1 MEEEMDKDQH
11 PSAHSGARANNTALL
26 ITAGLLVVAVAFA
39 GWAGFLWLRASGDDS
54 HAYVADR
61 DAVLQTGFRDIAT
74 LTSLDYRQP
83 DAGLKRWADVS
94 AGALHEQL
102 AQTSR
107 PTKEQLAAAKTVTTG
122 TVVDASV
129 TELDARAGTATVI
142 ASVQVVVTPVSGK
155 PVTKR
160 NRLRAELTRTADGWK
175 LSSLGQ
181 VPMGGV

>member
-1 MEEEMDKDQH
+1 MEEEKK
-11 PSAHSGARANNTALL
+11 PRPRSASIGGARAISTV
-26 ITAGLLVVAVAFA
+26 LLVVAVAFA
-39 GWAGFLWLRASGDDS
+39 GWTGFLWLRASSDDS
-54 HAYVADR
+54 RAYVADR
-61 DAVLQTGFRDIAT
+61 DAVLQTGYRDIAT

-94 AGALHEQL
+94 AGPLHEQL
-102 AQTSR
+102 AQTSQ
-107 PTKEQLAAAKTVTTG
+107 PTKQQLAAAKTVTTG

-142 ASVQVVVTPVSGK
+142 ASVRVVVTPVSGK

-160 NRLRAELTRTADGWK
+160 NRLRAELMRTADGWK

>member
-1 MEEEMDKDQH
+1 MEDDK
-11 PSAHSGARANNTALL
+11 PARRRPGKAVL
-26 ITAGLLVVAVAFA
+26 ITTGLLVVAVAFA
-39 GWAGFLWLRASGDDS
+39 GWAGLRWLRVSGDDD
-54 HAYVADR
+54 HAYAADR
-61 DAVLQTGFRDIAT
+61 DAVLGTGYRDIAT

-83 DAGLKRWADVS
+83 DTGLKRWSDVS
-94 AGALHEQL
+94 TGTLHEQL
-102 AQTSR
+102 AQTTE
-107 PTKEQLAAAKTVTTG
+107 PTKQQLAAAKTVTTG

-129 TELDARAGTATVI
+129 TELDTRAGTAQLI

-160 NRLRAELTRTADGWK
+160 NRLRADLTRTGSGWK

>member
-1 MEEEMDKDQH
+1 MDEDKRR
-11 PSAHSGARANNTALL
+11 PGKAVLL
-26 ITAGLLVVAVAFA
+26 TAGVLVVAVAFA
-39 GWAGFLWLRASGDDS
+39 GWAGFLWLRASGDDR

-61 DAVLQTGFRDIAT
+61 DAVLTTGYHDIAT

-83 DAGLKRWADVS
+83 DAGLKRWADAS
-94 AGALHEQL
+94 TGALHEQL
-102 AQTSR
+102 AQTSD
-107 PTKEQLAAAKTVTTG
+107 PTKQQLAAAKTVTTG

-129 TELDARAGTATVI
+129 TELDTRAGTATMI

-160 NRLRAELTRTADGWK
+160 NRLRAELTRTGDGWK

-181 VPMGGV
+181 VPMGGA